1 MLGFSLISLLIIRI
15 KNNYNFSVAFF
26 PSTHT
31 SVHAPNIRLAWR
43 PLMKI
48 ASQNLC
54 KLMPIPT
61 LFAGLLNSNGQLGPA
76 EIPNKSK
83 ISNM

>member
-1 MLGFSLISLLIIRI
+1 
-15 KNNYNFSVAFF
+15 
-26 PSTHT
+26 
-31 SVHAPNIRLAWR
+31 
-43 PLMKI
+43 MKL

-54 KLMPIPT
+54 ELMPIPT

-83 ISNM
+83 ISNMQGIIFLI

>member
-1 MLGFSLISLLIIRI
+1 MLGFSLISLFIIKI
-15 KNNYNFSVAFF
+15 KNNYSVVFF
-26 PSTHT
+26 PQHT
-31 SVHAPNIRLAWR
+31 SFHAATIRLAWR

-48 ASQNLC
+48 ASQNSC
-54 KLMPIPT
+54 KLMPFPT